1 MRGLSSDERFRRRL
15 PVQAWARL
23 SFLFCPFVLT
33 IGMSFIQSCTG
44 TFPSREKQEA
54 FPKEGVLLAGERDES
69 FVRF

>member
-1 MRGLSSDERFRRRL
+1 
-15 PVQAWARL
+15 
-23 SFLFCPFVLT
+23 
-33 IGMSFIQSCTG
+33 MSFIQSCTG